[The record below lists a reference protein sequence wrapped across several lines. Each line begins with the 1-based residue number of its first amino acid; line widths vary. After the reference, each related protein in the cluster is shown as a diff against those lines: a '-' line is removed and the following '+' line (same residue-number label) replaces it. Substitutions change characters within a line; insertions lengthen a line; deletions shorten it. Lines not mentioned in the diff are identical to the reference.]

1 MTSKDGETWGA
12 IRLRS
17 EAGVWYI
24 ARTPAI
30 KKNLEKARGAN
41 SRAVFSRGELHA
53 VLPAL
58 KEMKPRVQQEWLSD
72 MITVQKNLINTR
84 INQVKTHDSPVILS
98 PSSRGYEED

>member
-1 MTSKDGETWGA
+1 MTSKDEGTWEA

-30 KKNLEKARGAN
+30 KKNLEKARGAK

-58 KEMKPRVQQEWLSD
+58 KEMKPRVRQEWLSD
-72 MITVQKNLINTR
+72 MITVKKNLINTR
-84 INQVKTHDSPVILS
+84 INQVKVHERPVILS
-98 PSSRGYEED
+98 PGNQGYDKV

>member
-1 MTSKDGETWGA
+1 MTSKEETTWEA

-30 KKNLEKARGAN
+30 KKNLEKARGAK

-53 VLPAL
+53 VLPVL
-58 KEMKPRVQQEWLSD
+58 KEMKPRVRQEWLSD
-72 MITVQKNLINTR
+72 MIAIKKNLSNTR
-84 INQVKTHDSPVILS
+84 INQIKKHDRPVILS
-98 PSSRGYEED
+98 PSSKGYDLD